1 MRRPIDAV
9 CGPYPSISTI
19 NRHAFVYTLA
29 SSQVPTPNQ
38 PAFLSTGAVMP
49 RPTTPHDFQTAAQRI
64 DPDRV
69 IRTFLPPTLD
79 DLLAFAVLVALIA
92 TLLFLPAFL

>member
-1 MRRPIDAV
+1 
-9 CGPYPSISTI
+9 
-19 NRHAFVYTLA
+19 
-29 SSQVPTPNQ
+29 
-38 PAFLSTGAVMP
+38 MP

-64 DPDRV
+64 DPDHS
-69 IRTFLPPTLD
+69 IRTLLPPPIG

>member
-1 MRRPIDAV
+1 
-9 CGPYPSISTI
+9 
-19 NRHAFVYTLA
+19 
-29 SSQVPTPNQ
+29 
-38 PAFLSTGAVMP
+38 MP

-69 IRTFLPPTLD
+69 IRTFLPPTRG

>member
-1 MRRPIDAV
+1 
-9 CGPYPSISTI
+9 
-19 NRHAFVYTLA
+19 
-29 SSQVPTPNQ
+29 
-38 PAFLSTGAVMP
+38 MP

-64 DPDRV
+64 DPDHI
-69 IRTFLPPTLD
+69 IRTLLPPPCAG